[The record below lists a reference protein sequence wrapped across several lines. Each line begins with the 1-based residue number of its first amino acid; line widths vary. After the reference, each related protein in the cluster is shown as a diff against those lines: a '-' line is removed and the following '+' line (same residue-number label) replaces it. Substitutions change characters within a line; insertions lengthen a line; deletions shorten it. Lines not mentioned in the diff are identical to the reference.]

1 MLLPLESLNE
11 GSVRS
16 RSYKTKQIDMY
27 VKLPDET
34 NVRMNFQVE
43 IYISIFLLTST
54 NQRLV

>member
-1 MLLPLESLNE
+1 LNE